1 MFGDSEDKPVSE
13 NEQVSDTELVEE
25 EGNMPGA
32 DAERPLDTD
41 KPQSVESD
49 FSSESSPLGEALEEE
64 ESDSDEEDEEIP
76 QKKSVLKKLDPERAA
91 LPWYAVHTYSGYEN
105 RVKLSLE
112 ERIRSAKLEHKFGNV
127 IMPQETVEE
136 LVRGKKKQSSRK
148 LFPGYIMVQMHL
160 DDESWHL
167 VNATPKVTGFVG
179 DSRKPLP
186 LTDREVGELLSQI
199 EGGGARPRPR
209 VQYEEGDAVK
219 VIDGPFSD
227 FNGTVDEVRPDKGK
241 LRVLI
246 SIFGRN
252 TPVELDFVQVEKL

>member
-1 MFGDSEDKPVSE
+1 MMFGDSEDRPDSD
-13 NEQVSDTELVEE
+13 NLQVSDDELVVEE
-25 EGNMPGA
+25 EGSVK
-32 DAERPLDTD
+32 DAEKQQSLDTEQA
-41 KPQSVESD
+41 PI
-49 FSSESSPLGEALEEE
+49 SSKDVSSYSPLGESEEE
-64 ESDSDEEDEEIP
+64 DEDDSDEDIP
-76 QKKSVLKKLDPERAA
+76 QKKSVLKELEPERAA

-112 ERIRSAKLEHKFGNV
+112 ERIRSAELEHKFGNV
-127 IMPQETVEE
+127 VMPQETVEE

-167 VNATPKVTGFVG
+167 VNSTPKVTGFVG

-186 LTDREVGELLSQI
+186 LTDKEVQELISQI

-209 VQYEEGDAVK
+209 IQYEEGDAVK